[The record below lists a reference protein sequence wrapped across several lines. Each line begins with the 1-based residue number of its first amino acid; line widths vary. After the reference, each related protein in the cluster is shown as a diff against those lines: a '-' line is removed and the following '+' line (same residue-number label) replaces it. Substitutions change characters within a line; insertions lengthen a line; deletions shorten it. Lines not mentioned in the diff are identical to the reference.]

1 MKTYPNFKFDLHATD
16 GLARRGTITTPN
28 GKIETPAF
36 IPVGT
41 QATVKTLDIND
52 LDRLNAQAVLAN
64 TYHLYLRPGSKLVEE
79 FGGVGKF
86 MGWNGPTFTDSGGF
100 QVFSLGF
107 GLEHGVSKISSIFP
121 DEDLP
126 ERRKSKQKLMKV
138 DEEGVSFSSHLDGS
152 KHRFTAESS
161 IQIQQEIGADIILAF
176 DECTSPLHDEAYTAQ
191 ALERTHRWAARSK
204 DAWTNRSHQALYG
217 IVQGGA
223 FKNLREKSSDF
234 INSLEF
240 PGHAIGGSLGRN
252 KNDMYQILEWVE
264 PRLDAS
270 KPRHLLGIGEIGD
283 LFAGVSR
290 GIDTFDCVAPTRMAR
305 NGAVYIGP
313 KSGGN
318 PLNKYRINIVAAKH
332 SQEKGP
338 IDNECTCWVCQT
350 HSRAY
355 IRHLFN
361 ANEMLGMKLTTYHNL
376 HFILNVMSEIRLA
389 IENNSFEALAK
400 DWGATSQL
408 LQAKEL

>member
-1 MKTYPNFKFDLHATD
+1 MKNTPKFSFELHATD
-16 GLARRGTITTPN
+16 GLARRGTINTPN

-41 QATVKTLDIND
+41 QASVKTLDIND
-52 LDRLNAQAVLAN
+52 LHKLNAQAVLAN
-64 TYHLYLRPGSKLVEE
+64 TYHLYLRPGQDLVKN

-86 MGWNGPTFTDSGGF
+86 MGWDGPTFTDSGGF

-121 DEDLP
+121 DEDLL

-138 DEEGVSFSSHLDGS
+138 DEEGVSFTSHLDGS
-152 KHRFTAESS
+152 KHRFTAEAS
-161 IQIQQEIGADIILAF
+161 IQIQQDIGADIILAF
-176 DECTSPLHDEAYTAQ
+176 DECTSPLHEEEYTGR
-191 ALERTHRWAARSK
+191 ALERTHRWAKRSL
-204 DAWTNRSHQALYG
+204 DAWTNRSSQALYG

-223 FKNLREKSSDF
+223 YKGLREKSADY
-234 INSLEF
+234 INSLNF

-264 PRLDAS
+264 PRLDPI

-290 GIDTFDCVAPTRMAR
+290 GVDTFDCVAPTRMAR

-313 KSGGN
+313 ASGGN
-318 PLNKYRINIVAAKH
+318 PENKYRINVAAAKYARD
-332 SQEKGP
+332 EGP
-338 IDNECTCWVCQT
+338 IDNECTCWVCQK

-355 IRHLFN
+355 LRHLFN
-361 ANEMLGMKLTTYHNL
+361 ANEILGMKLATYHNL
-376 HFILNVMSEIRLA
+376 HFILDLMAQIRTS
-389 IENNSFEALAK
+389 IEDATFVELAK
-400 DWGATSQL
+400 KWNTFEQIKK
-408 LQAKEL
+408 AKEL